1 MRWHTDRPIPALR
14 RTPAIQPVVPVDI
27 DRIGAPARVAYAK
40 ARAYFRN
47 KIRAQVRQRKAAET
61 ERND

>member
-1 MRWHTDRPIPALR
+1 MRWHTDRPIPELR
-14 RTPAIQPVVPVDI
+14 RTTAIRPIVPVDM

-47 KIRAQVRQRKAAET
+47 KIRAQVRQRKAAAT
-61 ERND
+61 EDND